1 MIKLA
6 KGFTLII
13 PTKDNKGRSIDWQA
27 PVKELASVAGGATVN
42 DCDGYWTDKGVLYK
56 DVNKAVQVSYM
67 DTNDNADQVTRAL
80 GNIVMDLLG
89 DAGKQLAVSVQ
100 GTDGLMIFDRT
111 DTFEDIQTAL
121 MQDAGYLIGT
131 NAGAEAVKL

>member
-6 KGFTLII
+6 KGFTLIV
-13 PTKDNKGRSIDWQA
+13 PTKDNEGRSIDWQA

-42 DCDGYWTDKGVLYK
+42 DCEGYWTDKGILYK

-67 DTNDNADQVTRAL
+67 DTNENAYQVTRAL
-80 GNIVMDLLG
+80 GSIVMDLLG

-100 GTDGLMIFDRT
+100 GVTGLMIFDQT
-111 DTFEDIQTAL
+111 DTFQSIQTAL
-121 MQDAGYLIGT
+121 MQDAGYLQGT
-131 NAGAEAVKL
+131 NAEAVKA

>member
-6 KGFTLII
+6 KGFTLIV
-13 PTKDNKGRSIDWQA
+13 PTKDNEGRSIDWQA

-42 DCDGYWTDKGVLYK
+42 DCEGYWTDKGALYK

-67 DTNDNADQVTRAL
+67 DTNKNAYQVTRAL
-80 GNIVMDLLG
+80 GTIVMDLLG

-100 GTDGLMIFDRT
+100 GVTGLMIFDQT
-111 DTFEDIQTAL
+111 DTFQGIQTAL
-121 MQDAGYLIGT
+121 MQDAGYLQGT
-131 NAGAEAVKL
+131 NAEAVKA